1 MNESMLAPV
10 RELGVLVRLTLP
22 TGAVVS
28 LTGGDVLSFT
38 VSEGADSPLLPG
50 NVLSAQMT
58 LELANGSGQWAYGG
72 TLRGERPLVGATAE
86 LFIVSGGAELP
97 CGVFIV
103 DSVSAKERSG
113 AVSLKGS
120 DAISS
125 ELGFLFADTLVY
137 PATLQQVWE
146 HAVGQSRFVWAG
158 EIPNGAVVIDR
169 RPDWGEVSLRRAMGW
184 IAQAAGCFVR
194 AGRTGR
200 LEIVPCRADSFLELN
215 AQQYI
220 SLTDGFEDYGPVM
233 NLYVTP
239 KGAEDEDSFT
249 VSAGA
254 GETVSVSKNPLF
266 LEKARNVTALAQG
279 MLSRIAGLELSR
291 AEFVWRGEPSVSV
304 GSRVRI
310 TDTYGD
316 GHLCTVTRQT
326 MKFDKG
332 FSSTC
337 VCEVPDVGDDGV
349 MRAIT
354 PEGGVNASALVGTVN
369 GGLLAADSVTAR
381 SIAAGA
387 VTAQKLAAGSV
398 VSDAIAAEAVT
409 AEKLEAGSVS
419 GATAEFVS
427 AKLREI
433 QAADVETNEL
443 YAAFAHLIELA
454 AGSISAGEIEADR
467 LAAALADVVSLH
479 AGTGDFDLATVR
491 NLLANALVLQQGEA
505 DSMMISNLAVTSANL
520 LSAVIGELVL
530 KGADGGYYRIAVGSD
545 GVVHAVETAVTG
557 GEIAIGETA
566 SGLKI
571 AETGVNVRELDA
583 QSVRAASAVLSQIV
597 TETLSA
603 GKITAGQALIASAT
617 IPALYTTVIKSI
629 GDNLDLSGNKT
640 VQVLLETD
648 GNVRRWFRFDDGGMT
663 AGKPGSTYTTRT
675 DDTGYHV
682 LQLGETIGSFARRQ
696 LAAEN
701 VRVGRVNTFE
711 ERYVLREAPDG
722 GLLITKE
729 GLT

>member
-1 MNESMLAPV
+1 MHQSMLASL

-22 TGAVVS
+22 TGAVLS
-28 LTGGDVLSFT
+28 LSGGDVLSFS

-86 LFIVSGGAELP
+86 LFIISQGEELP
-97 CGVFIV
+97 CGVYIV

-113 AVSLKGS
+113 CVTLKGA
-120 DAISS
+120 DAVSS
-125 ELGFLFADTLVY
+125 ELGFLFVDTLVY
-137 PATLQQVWE
+137 PTTLQQVWE
-146 HAVGQSRFVWAG
+146 HAVAQSRFVWAG
-158 EIPNGAVVIDR
+158 EIPGGAAVIDR
-169 RPDWGEVSLRRAMGW
+169 RPDWGEVSLRKVLGW
-184 IAQAAGCFVR
+184 VAQAAGCFVR
-194 AGRTGR
+194 VGRTGR
-200 LEIVPCRADSFLELN
+200 LEIVPCRADSVLELN
-215 AQQYI
+215 PDHYI

-266 LEKARNVTALAQG
+266 LEGGRNVTALAQG
-279 MLSRIAGLELSR
+279 MLAQIAGLTLSR
-291 AEFVWRGEPSVSV
+291 AEFIWRGEPSVSV

-310 TDTYGD
+310 TDTCGD

-326 MKFDKG
+326 LKFDRG

-337 VCEVPDVGDDGV
+337 VCEVPDAGDDGV

-387 VTAQKLAAGSV
+387 VTAEKLAAGSV

-409 AEKLEAGSVS
+409 AEKLEAASVS
-419 GATAEFVS
+419 GATAQFVS
-427 AKLREI
+427 AKLMEI
-433 QAADVETNEL
+433 TSSDIATNEL
-443 YAAFAHLIELA
+443 YSAFAHLIELA
-454 AGSISAGEIEADR
+454 AGSVSAGEIDADR

-491 NLLANALVLQQGEA
+491 NLLANALVLQQGAA
-505 DSMMISNLAVTSANL
+505 DSMMISNLAVTGANL

-545 GVVHAVETAVTG
+545 GVVHASETAVTG
-557 GEIAIGETA
+557 GEIQAGETS

-571 AETGVNVRELDA
+571 AETDVNVRGLDA
-583 QSVRAASAVLSQIV
+583 QSVRAASAAIAQIV

-617 IPALYTTVIKSI
+617 IPALYTAVIRSI
-629 GDNLDLSGNKT
+629 GDSLDLSGNKT